1 MHHFSILFPN
11 PMSLFYVLL
20 GCTGLNNSVASQV
33 YGLLCVLHFIMITAF
48 HATRQ
53 EVHCPSVPGWNNNC
67 AMFSAP
73 NLLVSILHAAV
84 GEQNDLP
91 NDACEGPFRP
101 RWISQERSLNGNN

>member
-1 MHHFSILFPN
+1 MVRCMRWII
-11 PMSLFYVLL
+11 
-20 GCTGLNNSVASQV
+20 
-33 YGLLCVLHFIMITAF
+33 CVVIITVFQAR
-48 HATRQ
+48 RQ

-67 AMFSAP
+67 AMFSP
-73 NLLVSILHAAV
+73 TNLLVSTLHAAV